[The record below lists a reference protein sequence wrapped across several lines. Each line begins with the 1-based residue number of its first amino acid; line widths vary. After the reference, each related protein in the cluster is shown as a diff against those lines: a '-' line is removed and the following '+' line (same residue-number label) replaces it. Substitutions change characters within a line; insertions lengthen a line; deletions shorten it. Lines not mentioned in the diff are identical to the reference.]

1 MSDWIDEL
9 AIEAFNDHALAG
21 LALGVVRDGRL
32 DHFVGLGLADA
43 EDSRPVD
50 SRTVFRIGSISKT
63 SDWRVPVAFERGGDD
78 DAVAVRAGSARGGLL
93 RLERRAKATS
103 VRLWGR
109 ALVGAG
115 AVGAVA
121 AAARWRRR

>member
-1 MSDWIDEL
+1 MIGAEVEIAVRRGHLVARAPSPVKELRKGVRLHPVAPDGLRFEARHGDWQ
-9 AIEAFNDHALAG
+9 
-21 LALGVVRDGRL
+21 
-32 DHFVGLGLADA
+32 
-43 EDSRPVD
+43 
-50 SRTVFRIGSISKT
+50 
-63 SDWRVPVAFERGGDD
+63 VPVAFERGGDD

-109 ALVGAG
+109 ALVGVG